1 MANPYTG
8 TTFSGIYKDDY
19 NDSDGYHKILFNSG
33 RHIQGR
39 ELNQLQTILQ
49 KQVSRMASNI
59 FLDGAAVSPK
69 SSGAGADVVDY
80 IIVDSLN
87 LTAGVLVSSYIGKT
101 FKGPV
106 KTGTLGVRF
115 QISHVVDATG
125 SDKPTLYGRYLS
137 ANQEGVSTEVQVN
150 TPVFAEGEPMT
161 ADDGSG
167 LASLSVYTQPS
178 GSTISSIG
186 KGCLFSMQSAEFY
199 TQNHF
204 VYAPKQTLAIG
215 KYEGFVD
222 AEVGF
227 IVVQDIVTTAD
238 DDALYDNQ
246 GSRPNL
252 SSPGADRYRIRMILA
267 VRPEEGVDVDFVTFA
282 TVKNSVIIQIKEG
295 TDNFNQIEK
304 RLATRHADTHG
315 NFIVND
321 FDLQFR
327 NDDDS
332 ANMVYSLPAMAEG
345 ITPTAF
351 LDGYHLEHQVPKEF
365 RAPKPISFVT
375 DSNGSMNVEYKNYV
389 SFDGTNPTKRDS
401 SLGFFGAT
409 NSCITN
415 GKKLQL
421 IDKTHQTIGYTRMK
435 SIVAR
440 GTADSD
446 AYRMHLYDTQMIG
459 SGNFR
464 DTHRISAWDN
474 NPSNLSSGSRGA
486 YPVQEEDNLYL
497 QDPTSST
504 ALFQIP
510 GGRVKSIAP
519 TEITVQRIAVTN
531 VDVSN
536 NITVTCGNDED
547 MIDKGQWI
555 FFNDTQNVIDPISS
569 GNIGDGTTTVTVTTT
584 GALND
589 SISVYYYVQKNAP
602 AAREKIYTVVTA
614 TATRTTPGDSAGD
627 VFEFSN
633 LYDGV
638 ELFSA
643 NATDASGADVTHLV
657 EFDGGQRDNYYGPIV
672 LRPDGIDAS
681 VTTISAEFAYF
692 VHGTSGDFF
701 SVNSYLL
708 RKAEQATAANPIF
721 GYEDIPDFKSRTSGD
736 EYQLHN
742 VMDFRPQLDPY
753 ANEMLASQSF
763 EMPIDGA
770 KINYVVDFY
779 NHRIDHVALTYSDEF
794 KAKLVV
800 NKGVEAQQPVPP
812 NEKANQMVLFDV
824 MMSGKTKG
832 VEDIGINRRTYRG
845 YKMSDIHD
853 ITKRV
858 AQLEETISLSVLE
871 NEASNLIEF
880 GPEGIIRSKTG
891 FFVDDFSQGYAFAAS
906 FLSNEF
912 VDDASFATSSYDE
925 GNNTMHARLGLE
937 QVGFIHDADES
948 VLPAGRRPAGNQTNI
963 VVKGDNV
970 MLDHI
975 DVLDT
980 SMKQEMISWKG
991 GAATDYE
998 EDGYYNVNPFNVFL
1012 GEGVLR
1018 LNPAR
1023 DLWFDTRRLPD
1034 KQSPSVL
1041 IIRRV
1046 GEKLIP
1052 RTTTFSRT
1060 TVINSWSIFHRE
1072 KILVPSAGP
1081 GWFRW
1086 GRRIGR
1092 KHITTTETQTFQTTQ
1107 TVRNEVVSDQSV
1119 TRVIGDKRVAILSV
1133 PFMRQRRVYAS
1144 AEGLRPHTRY
1154 WCFMDGI
1161 PMAQWVRNRMKDGW
1175 REDIRN
1181 NVHRRALSPSNVT
1194 YRRHPFVAGTADN
1207 VLLTNELGEL
1217 FFELW
1222 VPNNARVSIPLSS
1235 QYNAVQEWTKWQSD
1249 SRRLSKEF
1257 GEKSAQKLDRCGW
1270 KFRAGTKVIKLLDI
1284 SVDKEKD
1291 ALSLARSTYTS
1302 SGQISI
1308 KQRTLQ
1314 TTRTILFKNVLDTN
1328 EAELIGTTQDTTVK
1342 IVWRDPLA
1350 QSFTVD
1356 AGAGVPGVF
1365 VTKIEVFLHK
1375 TPRTIPR
1382 GGTDLAIPLELQIRG
1397 MTSGIPDANM
1407 ISEQH
1412 RVFMTADSAY
1422 DATYK
1427 TIGGQA
1433 YDLDNHAKVL
1443 ARPVTMKF
1451 KEPVYLRAGDEYA
1464 FVLLAQTDNYEAYV
1478 ATTYDLVLGS
1488 NAKRVNKQPAMGS
1501 LFLSQNGST
1510 WTPKQNQDMAFRIYT
1525 AKFKSE
1531 GRANFYSIPLEKFV
1545 HNSPQVMGVAE
1556 DSNGA
1561 LRRIGV
1567 AHNNH
1572 GMGAGDLVSM
1582 QDLIPGTTK
1591 TVSHAIIQHASNE
1604 VSAPTSNTYFIDLN
1618 NYKQDVHGVANIDF
1632 NSRGLIGRDSVQ
1644 TNRGF
1649 PVDRA
1654 MLQFQDVELERTGI
1668 QYAASFV
1675 SGLSHVQTSTAD
1687 TNDPRFDI
1695 DNTLTPMANGES
1707 HFFSTPRYL
1716 GNADQEFLEIDTQ
1729 GDSSPSVVVG
1739 ATLFSEQISNFGQ
1752 PTASQKSAGYVSD
1765 VSPYIDTQAIGMLVT
1780 NNIID
1785 NQVMSDAEVP
1795 VLWTTN
1801 KPGIFAPETHP
1812 TLGTS
1817 PSKHITKI
1825 VQLSNFSSGLKIMVD
1840 MYVPPAASFD
1850 VYYRTGVAVDED
1862 LYQNN
1867 WILAAKQNTP
1877 SKSVRV
1883 EDEDSM
1889 TFTEHRYLVGGET
1902 GTLPEF
1908 ITFQVKVVF
1917 KSTNTCQSPVMESLR
1932 CIALAG

>member
-49 KQVSRMASNI
+49 RQVSRMASNI
-59 FLDGAAVSPK
+59 FMDGAAVSPK
-69 SSGAGADVVDY
+69 SSGAGTDVVDY

-87 LTAGVLVSSYIGKT
+87 LTAGVLVSSYIGKI
-101 FKGPV
+101 FKGPP

-115 QISHVVDATG
+115 QISYVLDATG
-125 SDKPTLYGRYLS
+125 SDKPTLYGRYIS
-137 ANQEGVSTEVQVN
+137 ANQEGVSTEVQAN
-150 TPVFAEGEPMT
+150 TPVFAEGEQMD

-167 LASLSVYTQPS
+167 LASLTVYTQPS
-178 GSTISSIG
+178 GSTIPSIG
-186 KGCLFSMQSAEFY
+186 KGCLFSMQSADFY
-199 TQNHF
+199 TQDHF

-215 KYEGFVD
+215 KYESDVD

-227 IVVQDIVTTAD
+227 VVVQDIVTTAD

-246 GSRPNL
+246 GNRPNL

-267 VRPEEGVDVDFVTFA
+267 TRPEDGDESDFVTFA

-304 RLATRHADTHG
+304 RMAIRHADTHG

-332 ANMVYSLPAMAEG
+332 ANMVYTIPAMAEG
-345 ITPTAF
+345 VTPTAF

-365 RAPKPISFVT
+365 LAPKPISFVT

-389 SFDGTNPTKRDS
+389 SFDGTNSTKRDS
-401 SLGFFGAT
+401 ALGFFGAT
-409 NSCITN
+409 ASAVTQ

-421 IDKTHQTIGYTRMK
+421 IDKTDQTIGYTRMK

-440 GTADSD
+440 GTSDTD

-486 YPVQEEDNLYL
+486 YPVQEDDNLFL

-504 ALFQIP
+504 ALFEIP

-519 TEITVQRIAVTN
+519 TEITVQRIAVVN

-536 NITVTCGNDED
+536 NITVTCDTDED

-555 FFNDTQNVIDPISS
+555 FFNDTQNVIDPISA
-569 GNIGDGTTTVTVTTT
+569 GNIGAGTTSVTVATT
-584 GALND
+584 GAPND
-589 SISVYYYVQKNAP
+589 VINVYYYVQKNAP
-602 AAREKIYTVVTA
+602 AAREKTYTVAVA
-614 TATRTTPGDSAGD
+614 TATRTTLPDSAGD
-627 VFEFSN
+627 VFQFKLFPNTPS
-633 LYDGV
+633 LVYDGV

-643 NATDASGADVTHLV
+643 HAGTDATGEDVTHLV

-681 VTTISAEFAYF
+681 VTQIYVNFAYF

-708 RKAEQATAANPIF
+708 RKAAQATVANPIF
-721 GYEDIPDFKSRTSGD
+721 GYEDIPDFKSRTSGN

-742 VMDFRPQLDPY
+742 VLDFRPQLDPHE
-753 ANEMLASQSF
+753 NQMVTSQSF

-779 NHRIDHVALTYSDEF
+779 NQRIDHVALTYSDDY
-794 KAKLVV
+794 KVLMVV
-800 NKGVEAQQPVPP
+800 NKGEEAQQPVPP

-824 MMSGKTKG
+824 ILPGKTKS

-845 YKMSDIHD
+845 YKMNDIHD

-858 AQLEETISLSVLE
+858 AQLEETVSLSALE
-871 NEASNLIEF
+871 NEASNLVEF
-880 GPEGIIRSKTG
+880 GPGNVIRSKTG
-891 FFVDDFSQGYAFAAS
+891 FFVDDFSKGMLFTAS
-906 FLSNEF
+906 FLSNDF
-912 VDDASFATSSYDE
+912 IDDASFATSSLDD
-925 GNNTMHARLGLE
+925 GNNTIHSRLGIE
-937 QVGFIHDADES
+937 QVGFVHDVDQG
-948 VLPAGRRPAGNQTNI
+948 VLPATRRPAGNKSNI

-970 MLDHI
+970 MLEYI
-975 DVLDT
+975 DVLDP

-991 GAATDYE
+991 GAAVDYE
-998 EDGYYNVNPFNVFL
+998 ENGYYNVNPFNVFL

-1023 DLWFDTRRLPD
+1023 DNWFDTRRLPD
-1034 KQSPSVL
+1034 KQSPAIFVL
-1041 IIRRV
+1041 RQV
-1046 GEKLIP
+1046 GKPLIP

-1060 TVINSWSIFHRE
+1060 EVINTWSTFFRE
-1072 KILVPSAGP
+1072 KIPAPQAGP

-1086 GRRIGR
+1086 GRRTGFR
-1092 KHITTTETQTFQTTQ
+1092 ITTQSQTQTFQTTQ
-1107 TVRNEVVSDQSV
+1107 KVRNEIVDDQSV
-1119 TRVIGDKRVAILSV
+1119 TRVIGDKRVAVLSV

-1161 PMAQWVRNRMKDGW
+1161 PMAQWVRNRQKDGW
-1175 REDIRN
+1175 KQDIRN
-1181 NVHRRALSPSNVT
+1181 NVHRRGLSPANVS
-1194 YRRHPFVAGTADN
+1194 YRRHPFASTADQ
-1207 VLLTNELGEL
+1207 VLMTDHMGEL
-1217 FFELW
+1217 YFEMW
-1222 VPNNARVSIPLSS
+1222 VPNNARVSVPLSS
-1235 QYNAVQEWTKWQSD
+1235 QYNAVQEWTKWQAD

-1257 GEKSAQKLDRCGW
+1257 GNRDVRTLNGSGW
-1270 KFRAGTKVIKLLDI
+1270 KFRCGTKVVKLLDI
-1284 SVDKEKD
+1284 SVDKEED

-1302 SGQISI
+1302 SGSI
-1308 KQRTLQ
+1308 AVMQRTLQ
-1314 TTRTILFKNVLDTN
+1314 TTRTVSFKNVLETS
-1328 EAELIGTTQDTTVK
+1328 APQLIGTQMSTNTT
-1342 IVWRDPLA
+1342 IRWRDPLA

-1365 VTKIEVFLHK
+1365 VTKIDVFLHK
-1375 TPRTIPR
+1375 APRTTTNN
-1382 GGTDLAIPLELQIRG
+1382 GNDLAVPLELQIRG
-1397 MTSGIPDANM
+1397 MNSGIPDANS

-1427 TIGGQA
+1427 TIGGQT
-1433 YDLDNHAKVL
+1433 YDLNNHAKVL

-1451 KEPVYLRAGDEYA
+1451 KEPVFLRSGDEYA
-1464 FVLLAQTDNYEAYV
+1464 FVLLAETDNYEAYV
-1478 ATTYDLVLGS
+1478 ASTYDLVLGS
-1488 NAKRVNKQPAMGS
+1488 NAKRVNKQPSKGS

-1525 AKFKSE
+1525 AKFKQE
-1531 GRANFYSIPLEKFV
+1531 GRTNFYSTPLEKHV
-1545 HNSPQVMGVAE
+1545 HNGNWGMSVAE

-1561 LRRIGV
+1561 LRRILVTHG
-1567 AHNNH
+1567 NH
-1572 GMGAGDLVSM
+1572 GMGADDLVGMEGLPS
-1582 QDLIPGTTK
+1582 GTYRG
-1591 TVSHAIIQHASNE
+1591 VSSTIIQNALNKVSEPSSN
-1604 VSAPTSNTYFIDLN
+1604 SYFIDLN
-1618 NYKQDVHGVANIDF
+1618 DYNVDF
-1632 NSRGLIGRDSVQ
+1632 TSRGLIGRDSVE

-1654 MLQFQDVELERTGI
+1654 MLSFQDINQERTSV

-1675 SGLSHVQTSTAD
+1675 SGLSHVQVPTTD
-1687 TNDPRFDI
+1687 TNDPRFNI
-1695 DNTLTPMANGES
+1695 DDAVTKLSNGES
-1707 HFFSTPRYL
+1707 HFFDRPKYL

-1729 GDSSPSVVVG
+1729 NDSSPSVVVG
-1739 ATLFSEQISNFGQ
+1739 AILVSEQRSRFGN
-1752 PTASQKSAGYVSD
+1752 PTATQQNNGYVSD
-1765 VSPYIDTQAIGMLVT
+1765 VSPVIDTQSIGMIVT

-1785 NQVMSDAEVP
+1785 NQVMTAGEDT

-1801 KPGIFAPETHP
+1801 KPGNYVPETHP
-1812 TLGTS
+1812 TLGSS
-1817 PSKHITKI
+1817 PSKHITKV
-1825 VQLSNFSSGLKIMVD
+1825 VQLGNFSSGLKIMVD

-1850 VYYRTGVAVDED
+1850 MYYRTGVSLDED

-1867 WILAAKQNTP
+1867 WILAEKQNNP
-1877 SKSVRV
+1877 PKSVRV
-1883 EDEDSM
+1883 IDEDSM

-1902 GTLPEF
+1902 GNLPEF
-1908 ITFQVKVVF
+1908 LTFQVKVVF
-1917 KSTNTCQSPVMESLR
+1917 KTTNTCESPVMESLR
-1932 CIALAG
+1932 CIALAT